1 MTISM
6 YQACVP
12 VFKRLL
18 TNVGTMLEKAE
29 QHAEQRKI
37 DPNALLTAR
46 LAPDM
51 YHLIKQVQVAS
62 DLAKGCAARLA
73 GIDPPKFE
81 DTEATFGELKAR
93 IAKTTAFLDT
103 LKPSQIDGSEEKSI
117 ELQFPG
123 RTFNF
128 KGLDYLLGFGTP
140 NVYFHVSMVYAI
152 LRHNGLDLGKADFIG
167 GR

>member
-1 MTISM
+1 M
-6 YQACVP
+6 YQASVP

-18 TNVGTMLEKAE
+18 TSAGAMLKKAE
-29 QHAEQRKI
+29 HYAQQRKI

-62 DLAKGCAARLA
+62 DLAKGCVARLA
-73 GIDPPKFE
+73 GVDAPKFE
-81 DTEATFGELKAR
+81 DTETTFGELQAR

-103 LKPSQIDGSEEKSI
+103 LQPSQIDGSEEKAI

-140 NVYFHVSMVYAI
+140 NVYFHVTMVYAI
-152 LRHNGLDLGKADFIG
+152 LRHNGLDLGKADYVG
-167 GR
+167 GL